1 MNSTEKK
8 QIIYNILKTN
18 GIIKENQNDADYIVS
33 DIFLK
38 SAMFLDVFE
47 DENEVY
53 NYLKEFINNL
63 VKVDLEKEPDMADNL
78 IQDNIDKIQDP
89 KTILFDITDENKYIK
104 KILSKLAVLDNLKP
118 NKKYISIFYKKY
130 IKGHS
135 FEQVACDLKI
145 SDKELR
151 DRIFD
156 IVKFISK
163 D

>member
-1 MNSTEKK
+1 MNNTEKK

-18 GIIKENQNDADYIVS
+18 GIIHENEKNADFIVS

-38 SAMFLDVFE
+38 SALFLDVFD

-53 NYLKEFINNL
+53 NYLKNFIDNL
-63 VKVDLEKEPDMADNL
+63 AENSSKEPSMAENI
-78 IQDNIDKIQDP
+78 IQDDIDLIKDP
-89 KTILFDITDENKYIK
+89 KTVVFDITEENKYVK
-104 KILSKLAVLDNLKP
+104 KILKRLAEIDHLKP

-130 IKGHS
+130 INNAS
-135 FEQVACDLKI
+135 FDEIAKELNI